1 MCDFLPSSYHTPPP
15 HFTGF
20 RDVVPV
26 KGTLEEKWKNPSNNL
41 KKKKEETTDLK
52 IQPFSHLSEASKWEV
67 ALVFVTVQ
75 PGCPEVVPESLLG
88 FPHRSCHRIPCSP
101 RSQLKSLMGRA
112 GESGRPAWI
121 LVCLVTHYS
130 ALETLLRTCVCVFG
144 VGEWVEIP
152 VRGQLEGAGCTW
164 GLVECVWH

>member
-112 GESGRPAWI
+112 GSQGDQPGSWSALLHTTVLWKHYFVRVC
-121 LVCLVTHYS
+121 VCL
-130 ALETLLRTCVCVFG
+130 G
-144 VGEWVEIP
+144 
-152 VRGQLEGAGCTW
+152 W
-164 GLVECVWH
+164 GSGWRFL